1 MDNSASALTEQ
12 RMDYAAVYGLVLL
25 LGLPLNA
32 VSLWTLINRHKLK
45 TPSLV
50 FMTNLS
56 LSDLLLVLSLPTR
69 VYFYATGRWP
79 FGIQVCTLVSMLF
92 RSNIRSSSI
101 FITLISLDR
110 LLAVVFPL
118 RSKHLR
124 TTSNAWKVCF
134 LVWAFIVGLNIPEG
148 MQFANQMHECNTT
161 ICFQYK
167 GCKAYYMFFRYFQ
180 AAFIW
185 TMLAV
190 NVVSTVMMSLA
201 LRNHLSNS
209 TRVYNNVNIM
219 LIFVMNL
226 LMFAIFFVP
235 VFTVLLFQPDKSVIM
250 AMACLAS
257 VNCCFDPLFYYFSL
271 DGFWKKREDVDVSLA
286 RGKTLENNI
295 SSRERPG

>member
-1 MDNSASALTEQ
+1 MNNSVSALKEQ
-12 RMDYAAVYGLVLL
+12 RMDYAAIYGLVLL
-25 LGLPLNA
+25 LGLPLNV

-50 FMTNLS
+50 FMTNLT

-69 VYFYATGRWP
+69 VYFYATGSWP

-124 TTSNAWKVCF
+124 TTSNAWKACF

-148 MQFANQMHECNTT
+148 MHFAKQMRLHNST
-161 ICFQYK
+161 ICFEVRVN
-167 GCKAYYMFFRYFQ
+167 GEHPGFFLYFQ

-190 NVVSTVMMSLA
+190 NVVSTIMMSLT

-209 TRVYNNVNIM
+209 TRVYNNVNVM
-219 LIFVMNL
+219 LIFVVNL

-235 VFTVLLFQPDKSVIM
+235 VFSVFFFQLDKSVIK
-250 AMACLAS
+250 AMVCLAS
-257 VNCCFDPLFYYFSL
+257 VNCCFDPLLYYFSL
-271 DGFWKKREDVDVSLA
+271 DGFWKKRKDVDVSLV
-286 RGKTLENNI
+286 RGKTLENNS
-295 SSRERPG
+295 SSREMSR